1 MMMDLEAKAEK
12 YESKT
17 AQCKEWARQ
26 AADDPQRNFYE
37 ELAGYYSQVAEDF
50 RQAIA
55 KERSGRSPACF
66 GRTERSETPTPGL

>member
-1 MMMDLEAKAEK
+1 MTDLEAKAEK

-26 AADDPQRNFYE
+26 ATDGHQRNFYE
-37 ELAGYYSQVAEDF
+37 ELAGYYGQVAEDF

-55 KERSGRSPACF
+55 KQRDVRSSTYFEIAKK
-66 GRTERSETPTPGL
+66 SETPPPRL